1 MSRQLYMP
9 GFSLLVVFLV
19 GMWGCLA
26 FAADAAGEP
35 TVTMMLFETDIREAL
50 NEIAMQTGVNIISDQ
65 NVSGVVTAG
74 LVDVPLEKALRIV
87 TIGGGYTFRKIDDF
101 YLVGLPDP
109 RSTTFGELVET
120 EVFILKHT
128 DAAFVLELMPTFLQ
142 PYVRGMDGNVLTISA
157 PPTELVRIKEL
168 LGKLDG
174 PRKQIEVKVVVT
186 EVSSDAVKELGNTLL
201 MRHPDE
207 GHTFENIGGVDFPS
221 RSFAYSGI
229 DNLLTI
235 NADVYGSLLA
245 RLKLLQE
252 ERKAKIHADP
262 KVLVADGETAELF
275 SGEQQILLIS
285 SEDDDFTDRVERVEV
300 GVTLNVTAN
309 TVGEDEVI
317 LKLSPQVS
325 HFVGQARP
333 DLIVKQ
339 NSVSTTIRLKSGQT
353 AMLAGLTVQDDVDY
367 TRKVPVLGDIPLLR
381 WLFRIDKT
389 EFKFT
394 LWPSIPGWVTE
405 GRIGSVCISSAGM

>member
-1 MSRQLYMP
+1 MSRGSSRVWLVALVALC
-9 GFSLLVVFLV
+9 LLVV
-19 GMWGCLA
+19 GGCPVLA
-26 FAADAAGEP
+26 EVAAEP

-50 NEIAMQTGVNIISDQ
+50 SEISMQTGVNVIPDQ
-65 NVSGVVTAG
+65 NVSGVVTAD
-74 LVDVPLEKALRIV
+74 LVDVPLEKALRII

-101 YLVGLPDP
+101 YLVGLADP

-120 EVFILKHT
+120 EVYRLTHV
-128 DAAFVLELMPTFLQ
+128 DADTVLGLLPTFLQ
-142 PYVRGMDGNVLTISA
+142 SYVRGMEGNVLTISA
-157 PPTELVRIKEL
+157 PPTELARIKEL
-168 LGKLDG
+168 LRKLDS

-186 EVSSDAVKELGNTLL
+186 EVSTEAAKELGNTLL

-207 GHTFENIGGVDFPS
+207 GHTFEDINGTVFPS
-221 RSFAYSGI
+221 RSFAFSGA

-252 ERKAKIHADP
+252 DQKARVHADP
-262 KVLVADGETAELF
+262 KVLLADGEEAELF

-285 SEDDDFTDRVERVEV
+285 SEDDDFTDRVERIEV

-309 TVGEDEVI
+309 VVGEDEVI
-317 LKLSPQVS
+317 LQIAPEVS

-339 NSVSTTIRLKSGQT
+339 NSLSTTIRLKSGQT
-353 AMLAGLTVQDDVDY
+353 AMLAGLTVQDDTDY
-367 TRKVPVLGDIPLLR
+367 TKKVPVLGDIPLIR
-381 WLFRIDKT
+381 WLFRMDK
-389 EFKFT
+389 EERSDKELLVF
-394 LWPSIPGWVTE
+394 VTPV
-405 GRIGSVCISSAGM
+405 IQ